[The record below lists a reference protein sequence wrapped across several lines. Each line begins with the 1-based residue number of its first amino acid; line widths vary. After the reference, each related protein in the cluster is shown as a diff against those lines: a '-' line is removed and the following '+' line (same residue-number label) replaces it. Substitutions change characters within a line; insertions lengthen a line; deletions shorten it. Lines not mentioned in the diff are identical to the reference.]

1 MRVFRYYKAE
11 YGLKV
16 LNDLEIR
23 ASIPNALNDPF
34 ELSPNID
41 PAQFTQKTCASFLRQ
56 DHEIDHWYRREGV
69 QRGFSSK
76 KAFKRWY
83 LKDIPRRAAEL
94 LPRFPQ
100 NVEQVRKSFAE
111 QFSEDWRIICASQ
124 VCHSILMWSHSA
136 DNHTGLV
143 LELETNEV
151 PFSSIPE
158 YILTVK
164 YEEKKPEFIY
174 THKPEAFAKAY
185 LPIAA
190 VKAVDWAYEKEVRIV
205 LPRKPLKDGRV
216 VPISSAC
223 IKGIYLGCRSSAE
236 TMKSVRSA
244 LINPKL
250 QDTKLIKA
258 EKNPSEYA
266 LKFVEIT

>member
-11 YGLKV
+11 HGLKV

-41 PAQFTQKTCASFLRQ
+41 PAQFTQRKCESFLRQ
-56 DHEIDHWYRREGV
+56 EHEIDYWYERESV
-69 QRGFSSK
+69 QRGFSKK

-94 LPRFPQ
+94 LPRVPQ

-111 QFSEDWRIICASQ
+111 QFSEDWRIICASLIYD
-124 VCHSILMWSHSA
+124 SILMWSHYA

-143 LELETNEV
+143 LELETNEA
-151 PFSSIPE
+151 PFSSIPKF
-158 YILTVK
+158 ILTVK
-164 YEEKKPEFIY
+164 YDEKKPEFVY
-174 THKPEAFAKAY
+174 THKQEAFVKAY

-190 VKAVDWAYEKEVRIV
+190 AKAIGWAYEKEIRIL
-205 LPRKPLKDGRV
+205 LPRVPLKDGRR
-216 VPISSAC
+216 VPISPAC
-223 IKGIYLGCRSSAE
+223 IKGVYLGCRSSTE
-236 TMKSVRSA
+236 TMRLVRSA
-244 LINPKL
+244 LINPRLK
-250 QDTKLIKA
+250 DTKLIKA
-258 EKNPSEYA
+258 EINPSEYA
-266 LKFVEIT
+266 LKFVEIS